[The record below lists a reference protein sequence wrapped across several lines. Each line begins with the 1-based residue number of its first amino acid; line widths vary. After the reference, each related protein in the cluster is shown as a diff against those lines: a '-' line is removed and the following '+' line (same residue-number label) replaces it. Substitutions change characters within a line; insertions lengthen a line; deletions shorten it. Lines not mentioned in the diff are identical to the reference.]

1 MEKKLLVEKRRKRKE
16 QDINF
21 LKVLYNTLSLVSTKG
36 EDTILMGECLK
47 QLRDFTNRLVDLQEE
62 KNNEN
67 NQEG

>member
-1 MEKKLLVEKRRKRKE
+1 MKE

-47 QLRDFTNRLVDLQEE
+47 QSRDLTKRLVRLQEE

-67 NQEG
+67 NKEG

>member
-1 MEKKLLVEKRRKRKE
+1 MNER
-16 QDINF
+16 DINF
-21 LKVLYNTLSLVSTKG
+21 LKVLYNTLSLITTKG

>member
-1 MEKKLLVEKRRKRKE
+1 MKE
-16 QDINF
+16 QDTNF

-47 QLRDFTNRLVDLQEE
+47 QLRDFINRLVDLQEE
-62 KNNEN
+62 KNNKN

>member
-1 MEKKLLVEKRRKRKE
+1 MKE

-36 EDTILMGECLK
+36 EDTILMGERLK
-47 QLRDFTNRLVDLQEE
+47 QLRDFTNRLVGLQEE

>member
-1 MEKKLLVEKRRKRKE
+1 MNER
-16 QDINF
+16 DINF
-21 LKVLYNTLSLVSTKG
+21 LKVLYNTLSLVTTKG

-47 QLRDFTNRLVDLQEE
+47 QLRDFTNRLVGLQEE

>member
-1 MEKKLLVEKRRKRKE
+1 MNER
-16 QDINF
+16 DINF
-21 LKVLYNTLSLVSTKG
+21 LKVLYNTLSLVTTKG

-47 QLRDFTNRLVDLQEE
+47 QLRDFTNRLVNLQEE

>member
-1 MEKKLLVEKRRKRKE
+1 MKE

-21 LKVLYNTLSLVSTKG
+21 LKFLYYTLSLVSTIG

>member
-1 MEKKLLVEKRRKRKE
+1 MKE

-47 QLRDFTNRLVDLQEE
+47 QLRDFINRLVDLQEE
-62 KNNEN
+62 KNSEN

>member
-1 MEKKLLVEKRRKRKE
+1 MNER
-16 QDINF
+16 DINF
-21 LKVLYNTLSLVSTKG
+21 LKVLYNTLSLVTTKG

-47 QLRDFTNRLVDLQEE
+47 QLRDFTNRLIDLQEE

>member
-1 MEKKLLVEKRRKRKE
+1 MNER
-16 QDINF
+16 DINF
-21 LKVLYNTLSLVSTKG
+21 LKILYNTLSLVSTKG

-62 KNNEN
+62 KNNKN

>member
-1 MEKKLLVEKRRKRKE
+1 MNER
-16 QDINF
+16 DINF
-21 LKVLYNTLSLVSTKG
+21 LKVLYNTLSLVTTKG

-62 KNNEN
+62 KNSEN

>member
-1 MEKKLLVEKRRKRKE
+1 MNER
-16 QDINF
+16 DINF
-21 LKVLYNTLSLVSTKG
+21 LKILYNTLSLVSTKG

>member
-1 MEKKLLVEKRRKRKE
+1 MNER
-16 QDINF
+16 DINF
-21 LKVLYNTLSLVSTKG
+21 LKVLYNTLSLVTTKG

-47 QLRDFTNRLVDLQEE
+47 QLRDFTSRLVDLQEE

>member
-1 MEKKLLVEKRRKRKE
+1 MNER
-16 QDINF
+16 DINF
-21 LKVLYNTLSLVSTKG
+21 LKVLYNTLSLVTTKG
-36 EDTILMGECLK
+36 EDTIFMGECLK

>member
-1 MEKKLLVEKRRKRKE
+1 MKE
-16 QDINF
+16 QDTNF

-47 QLRDFTNRLVDLQEE
+47 QLKNFTDRMLTNLQEE

>member
-1 MEKKLLVEKRRKRKE
+1 MKE

-21 LKVLYNTLSLVSTKG
+21 LKVLYNTLSLVLTKG

-47 QLRDFTNRLVDLQEE
+47 QLRDFTNRLSTDLQEE

>member
-1 MEKKLLVEKRRKRKE
+1 MNER
-16 QDINF
+16 DINF
-21 LKVLYNTLSLVSTKG
+21 LKVLYNTLSLVTTRG

>member
-1 MEKKLLVEKRRKRKE
+1 MNER
-16 QDINF
+16 DINF
-21 LKVLYNTLSLVSTKG
+21 LKVLYNTLSLVTTKG

-47 QLRDFTNRLVDLQEE
+47 QLRDFMNRLVDLQEE

>member
-1 MEKKLLVEKRRKRKE
+1 MNER
-16 QDINF
+16 DINF
-21 LKVLYNTLSLVSTKG
+21 LKVLYNTLSLVTTKG

>member
-1 MEKKLLVEKRRKRKE
+1 MNEG
-16 QDINF
+16 DINF
-21 LKVLYNTLSLVSTKG
+21 LKVLYNTLSLVTTKG

>member
-1 MEKKLLVEKRRKRKE
+1 MNEK
-16 QDINF
+16 DINF
-21 LKVLYNTLSLVSTKG
+21 LKVLYNTLSLVTTKG

>member
-1 MEKKLLVEKRRKRKE
+1 MKE
-16 QDINF
+16 QDTNF

-47 QLRDFTNRLVDLQEE
+47 QLRNFTDRLSTDLQEE

>member
-1 MEKKLLVEKRRKRKE
+1 MKE

-47 QLRDFTNRLVDLQEE
+47 QLRNFTDRLSTDLQEE

>member
-1 MEKKLLVEKRRKRKE
+1 MNERE
-16 QDINF
+16 INF
-21 LKVLYNTLSLVSTKG
+21 LKVLYNTLSLVTTKG

>member
-1 MEKKLLVEKRRKRKE
+1 MNER
-16 QDINF
+16 DINF
-21 LKVLYNTLSLVSTKG
+21 LKVLYNTLSLVTTKG

-47 QLRDFTNRLVDLQEE
+47 QLRDFTNRLADLQEE

>member
-1 MEKKLLVEKRRKRKE
+1 MNER
-16 QDINF
+16 DINF
-21 LKVLYNTLSLVSTKG
+21 LKVLYNTLSLVTTKG
-36 EDTILMGECLK
+36 EDTILLGECLK

>member
-1 MEKKLLVEKRRKRKE
+1 MKE

-21 LKVLYNTLSLVSTKG
+21 LKVLYNTLSLVTTKG

-47 QLRDFTNRLVDLQEE
+47 QLRNFTNRLADLQEE

>member
-1 MEKKLLVEKRRKRKE
+1 MNER
-16 QDINF
+16 DINF
-21 LKVLYNTLSLVSTKG
+21 LKVLYNTLSLVTTRG

-47 QLRDFTNRLVDLQEE
+47 QLRDFTNRLTDLQEE

>member
-1 MEKKLLVEKRRKRKE
+1 MNER
-16 QDINF
+16 DINF
-21 LKVLYNTLSLVSTKG
+21 LKVLYNTLSLVTTKG

-47 QLRDFTNRLVDLQEE
+47 QLRDFTNRLVDLQKE

>member
-1 MEKKLLVEKRRKRKE
+1 MKE
-16 QDINF
+16 QDTNF
-21 LKVLYNTLSLVSTKG
+21 LKVLYNTLSLVTTKG

-47 QLRDFTNRLVDLQEE
+47 QLKNFTDRMLINLQEE

>member
-1 MEKKLLVEKRRKRKE
+1 MKFN
-16 QDINF
+16 NF

>member
-1 MEKKLLVEKRRKRKE
+1 MKE

-47 QLRDFTNRLVDLQEE
+47 QLRDFTNRLSTDLQEE

>member
-1 MEKKLLVEKRRKRKE
+1 MNER
-16 QDINF
+16 DINF
-21 LKVLYNTLSLVSTKG
+21 LKILYNTLSLVSTKG

-47 QLRDFTNRLVDLQEE
+47 QLRDFTNRLADLQEE

>member
-1 MEKKLLVEKRRKRKE
+1 MNER
-16 QDINF
+16 DINF
-21 LKVLYNTLSLVSTKG
+21 LKVLYNTLSLVTTKG

-67 NQEG
+67 N

>member
-1 MEKKLLVEKRRKRKE
+1 MNER
-16 QDINF
+16 DINF
-21 LKVLYNTLSLVSTKG
+21 LKVLYNTLSLVTTKG

-62 KNNEN
+62 KNNKN